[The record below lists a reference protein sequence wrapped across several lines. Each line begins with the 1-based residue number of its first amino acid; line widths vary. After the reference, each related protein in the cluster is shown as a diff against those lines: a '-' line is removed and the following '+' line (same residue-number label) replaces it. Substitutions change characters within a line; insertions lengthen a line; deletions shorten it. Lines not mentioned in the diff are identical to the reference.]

1 MKTFF
6 SFLSF
11 FDWIMVEVC
20 RVDVRWVRVRVSPCA
35 IVETSASIYR
45 RLSVYCVSILLSDIL
60 GKWNQ
65 NFTLHKLGSMMWLC
79 AARSVIMVYLRHI
92 ENRSTLKLTDSITQ
106 RQPKRFIN
114 VNEIGLCNGQIE
126 CEVFKVWCAI
136 GKSIGWHLVLPI
148 VFSSVFFTSTSLS
161 FFSAWW

>member
-1 MKTFF
+1 MQSQQRQKTTRTTTKPTKITNDVFIITF
-6 SFLSF
+6 FLSF
-11 FDWIMVEVC
+11 RSSIGSWWRC
-20 RVDVRWVRVRVSPCA
+20 RVDVRCVCVPSFA

-45 RLSVYCVSILLSDIL
+45 RLKANCVCILRSDIL

-79 AARSVIMVYLRHI
+79 AAMSVIMVYLWHI
-92 ENRSTLKLTDSITQ
+92 ENRSTLEHTDSITQ

-126 CEVFKVWCAI
+126 CDVLKV
-136 GKSIGWHLVLPI
+136 
-148 VFSSVFFTSTSLS
+148 
-161 FFSAWW
+161 